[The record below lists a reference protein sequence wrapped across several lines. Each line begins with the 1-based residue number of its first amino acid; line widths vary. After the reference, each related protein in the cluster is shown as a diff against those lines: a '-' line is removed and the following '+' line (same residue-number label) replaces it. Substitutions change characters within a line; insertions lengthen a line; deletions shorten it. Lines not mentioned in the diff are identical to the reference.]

1 MDFDDVTETIDLYR
15 INSNYGGTRWNAM
28 FYVINMWV
36 GNVDNSGFGVGNHPS
51 QYWPLAIVWIIAILL
66 IIVHFMNMLIAIM
79 GNTFGERTEV
89 GAQIM
94 LRDHL
99 RFVIDNWV
107 LMKFINPQDL
117 KYIVCAF
124 QAYEDT
130 NDKEDITQ
138 IKDSLNTM
146 MTSMNDQFKK
156 NAIMNRNT

>member
-1 MDFDDVTETIDLYR
+1 MDFDDVTDPLDLYR
-15 INSNYGGTRWNAM
+15 INGNYGDTRWNAM

-51 QYWPLAIVWIIAILL
+51 QYWALVIVWIIAILL

-107 LMKFINPQDL
+107 LMKFINPKDL

-124 QAYEDT
+124 QAGEDSH
-130 NDKEDITQ
+130 D
-138 IKDSLNTM
+138 
-146 MTSMNDQFKK
+146 
-156 NAIMNRNT
+156 